1 MYILCFYV
9 PEADADRVKDALFA
23 VGAGRIGNYD
33 CCAWQ
38 SSGTGQFRPLA
49 GSDPHIGERD
59 LVSHVDEFKVELVC
73 EDHLIKT
80 VIETLLVAHPYEEP
94 AYHALK
100 VQSLADL

>member
-9 PEADADRVKDALFA
+9 PEADADAVKDALFA

-33 CCAWQ
+33 SCAWQ
-38 SSGTGQFRPLA
+38 TSGTGQFRPLA
-49 GSDPHIGERD
+49 GSEPHIGEQD
-59 LVSHVDEFKVELVC
+59 LLSHVDEFKVELVC

-80 VIETLLVAHPYEEP
+80 AIETLLAAHPYEEP